1 MLGTRVTFPSR
12 GKSPKARRG
21 CAPSPP
27 EGDASLPL
35 RQAATPSIGLSATT
49 KDRFATLDLWANR
62 SCFFLWFHRG
72 NTFYF
77 QFVARQV
84 GCLRGYRKFYTL
96 ATNTARAQGRGIKGG
111 YAPFAGGSRDQEV
124 PGVSFAAFML
134 LLSSTRESRPGWR
147 GGAPKRLP
155 AGAAS
160 RGCQPRK
167 TPPGEGRERKK
178 GVRRDRPYSNSSSSR
193 RVSSNSS
200 TVSATACGEAMS
212 TPAIR
217 SSSIGWS
224 LDPARKNF
232 L

>member
-111 YAPFAGGSRDQEV
+111 YAPFAGGARDQEV
-124 PGVSFAAFML
+124 PGVSLPTF
-134 LLSSTRESRPGWR
+134 STRESRPGWR
-147 GGAPKRLP
+147 GGAPSPLRVWELCSHIGECRGGHRRCCP
-155 AGAAS
+155 SQNAS
-160 RGCQPRK
+160 A
-167 TPPGEGRERKK
+167 
-178 GVRRDRPYSNSSSSR
+178 Y
-193 RVSSNSS
+193 
-200 TVSATACGEAMS
+200 
-212 TPAIR
+212 
-217 SSSIGWS
+217 
-224 LDPARKNF
+224 
-232 L
+232 

>member
-1 MLGTRVTFPSR
+1 MPLAPLRGTERKVFHFSLP
-12 GKSPKARRG
+12 
-21 CAPSPP
+21 
-27 EGDASLPL
+27 LPL

-111 YAPFAGGSRDQEV
+111 YAPFAGGARDQEV
-124 PGVSFAAFML
+124 PGVSLPTF
-134 LLSSTRESRPGWR
+134 STRESRPGWR
-147 GGAPKRLP
+147 GGAPKRWQQGLP

-160 RGCQPRK
+160 RGCQQGLPAPQNPSRGRQ
-167 TPPGEGRERKK
+167 GEKK
-178 GVRRDRPYSNSSSSR
+178 RGS
-193 RVSSNSS
+193 
-200 TVSATACGEAMS
+200 
-212 TPAIR
+212 
-217 SSSIGWS
+217 
-224 LDPARKNF
+224 
-232 L
+232 

>member
-1 MLGTRVTFPSR
+1 MPL
-12 GKSPKARRG
+12 A
-21 CAPSPP
+21 
-27 EGDASLPL
+27 PL

-72 NTFYF
+72 NTFDF

-84 GCLRGYRKFYTL
+84 GCLRGCRKFYTL

-111 YAPFAGGSRDQEV
+111 YAPFAGG
-124 PGVSFAAFML
+124 PGTRRSLAY
-134 LLSSTRESRPGWR
+134 LSQHLCCYFPLREKVGR
-147 GGAPKRLP
+147 GGGAERPK
-155 AGAAS
+155 GGS